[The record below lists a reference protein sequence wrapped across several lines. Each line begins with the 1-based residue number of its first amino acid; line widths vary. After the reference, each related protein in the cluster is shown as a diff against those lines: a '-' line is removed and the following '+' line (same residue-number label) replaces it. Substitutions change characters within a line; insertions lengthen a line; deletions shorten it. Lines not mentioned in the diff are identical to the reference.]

1 MACALTYIISLATFA
16 GLSIVPT
23 NAVDACAG
31 YDPFSNPGFEAE
43 TPDWKVLNGPKMI
56 FQVTWTFTDKNKCII
71 GPSSTRG
78 PRLIKDG
85 TTFPET
91 SWQLGRTSDG
101 FTLVRATFEVPMS
114 WFEFSNFNRTGGE
127 AIKFQFVDIKHNGRP
142 LADYGYGLTALRG
155 TFYWDDLWAIYFAKK
170 QGIYSENCDV
180 IKSEKPYG
188 ATVKYL
194 PDFKYRVES
203 PGKSPI
209 LNVDIADI
217 RQCIHLVGVSP
228 VIKDE
233 YDRGLFSDFPLMFDI
248 DRYYAHYSFW
258 DSMSHNYAPLFN
270 NNQIPK
276 LRIAQ
281 GDFART
287 TSVPRTLESDPEL
300 HEILFPIAEINH
312 TDTVARDSKRV
323 TISSKLDLS
332 AIDISKVTPDSIT
345 GVYVGYYYPYSGT
358 NSCSPSRV
366 TVTGSGP
373 TTKLN
378 YNESSC
384 SSPAQKY
391 QYQTK
396 YIQIPTLDLLYGVG
410 KAESERKLLLEAKA
424 ATELKAKQ
432 EAEVKAAAELKA
444 KQEAEVKAKQ
454 EAEAKVLAESRA
466 KQAAMAS
473 QQSKFCDEHNTAVKN
488 LTQRVEDLKTNYPD
502 KFSEFFKRSFPGFS
516 LVVASQKLLYSREE
530 PDCESFGR
538 ISVQNDASYFKLRK
552 EMWDSQLTSDLIYLS
567 SIETEVRKARNSTIT
582 CVKGKQT
589 KKVTA
594 VKPVC
599 PKGYKKK

>member
-1 MACALTYIISLATFA
+1 MASALTYIISLATFA

-78 PRLIKDG
+78 PRLIKAG
-85 TTFPET
+85 TTALPET

-142 LADYGYGLTALRG
+142 LADYGYGLTPLRG

-203 PGKSPI
+203 PGKSPT

-228 VIKDE
+228 VIKNE
-233 YDRGLFSDFPLMFDI
+233 YPRSIFSDFPLTFDI

-258 DSMSHNYAPLFN
+258 DSPNYAPLFD

-300 HEILFPIAEINH
+300 HEILSPVTELNH
-312 TDTVARDSKRV
+312 TDTLVRDKTRV

-384 SSPAQKY
+384 SSPAQRY

-410 KAESERKLLLEAKA
+410 KAESERKLFLEAKA
-424 ATELKAKQ
+424 AKELKAKQEAEAKAAAELKAKQ

-444 KQEAEVKAKQ
+444 KQEAEAKAAADKAAG
-454 EAEAKVLAESRA
+454 EKIIADAKAEAARILAAA
-466 KQAAMAS
+466 KAA
-473 QQSKFCDEHNTAVKN
+473 AVTK
-488 LTQRVEDLKTNYPD
+488 KT
-502 KFSEFFKRSFPGFS
+502 
-516 LVVASQKLLYSREE
+516 
-530 PDCESFGR
+530 
-538 ISVQNDASYFKLRK
+538 
-552 EMWDSQLTSDLIYLS
+552 
-567 SIETEVRKARNSTIT
+567 TIT
-582 CVKGKQT
+582 CVKGKLV

-594 VKPVC
+594 VKPKC
-599 PKGYKKK
+599 PSGYRAK